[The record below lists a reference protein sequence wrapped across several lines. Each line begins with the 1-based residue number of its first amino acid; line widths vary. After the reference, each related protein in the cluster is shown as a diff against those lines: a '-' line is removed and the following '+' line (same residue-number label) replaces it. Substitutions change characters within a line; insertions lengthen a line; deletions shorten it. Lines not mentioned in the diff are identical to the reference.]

1 MIYMKRI
8 ITLLLCINCYVLYS
22 QTPQFAVVRPD
33 GTSFICPSWD
43 SAYNKSLDGDYIYLP
58 GIGISNTVTINK
70 RIYIIGAGH
79 HPDSTIATNPTII
92 NSDLKIL
99 KAANGGSIEGIKV
112 TGSVYF
118 GNSALDS
125 RVINY
130 SIKRS
135 IFNIIVFNYTTSSTY
150 NDSLPTNIFLA
161 DNIIGDING
170 QSSSSQNLIR
180 NIFIGQVKD
189 IKSSAFKNNIFLR
202 EYPPQIGGPFP
213 MTNVIL
219 STFENNIFLN
229 YDPNS
234 APGVGLTGNCL
245 NTYRNNLKYLIANWD
260 ASIACPPLSQSNNL
274 SVPNIS
280 DIFVN
285 YSTQGFS
292 YSNNY
297 HLKPTC
303 PGINAGT
310 DGTDVGIYGTLQPVS
325 EGWLPSNPHIYFK
338 QIAPQTN
345 SNGSLPVQIK
355 VRSNN

>member
-33 GTSFICPSWD
+33 GTSYMCPSWD
-43 SAYNKSLDGDYIYLP
+43 SAYNKSIDGDYIYIPGL
-58 GIGISNTVTINK
+58 GIGNDITIAK
-70 RIYIIGAGH
+70 KLYIIGAGH
-79 HPDSTIATNPTII
+79 HPDSTLATNPTLI
-92 NSDLKIL
+92 NSNIRIL
-99 KAANGGSIEGIKV
+99 KSASGGSLEGVKINGIV
-112 TGSVYF
+112 FF
-118 GNSALDS
+118 GNSENNS
-125 RVINY
+125 RVNNY
-130 SIKRS
+130 SIKRTHLNQI
-135 IFNIIVFNYTTSSTY
+135 IFNYVNNPSN
-150 NDSLPTNIFLA
+150 NDSVPYNIYLS
-161 DNIIGDING
+161 DNIIGNISG
-170 QSSSSQNLIR
+170 QISANQIFIR
-180 NIFIGQVKD
+180 NVVFGQTRDLKT
-189 IKSSAFKNNIFLR
+189 SLFTNNIFLM
-202 EYPPQIGGPFP
+202 EYPTSIGGALA
-213 MTNVIL
+213 MVAVTN

-234 APGVGLTGNCL
+234 APSQGPTGNCL

-260 ASIACPPLSQSNNL
+260 ASVVCPPLSQINNL

-325 EGWLPSNPHIYFK
+325 EGWVPSNPHIYFK

-345 SNGSLPVQIK
+345 TNGTLPVQIK
-355 VRSNN
+355 VRANN